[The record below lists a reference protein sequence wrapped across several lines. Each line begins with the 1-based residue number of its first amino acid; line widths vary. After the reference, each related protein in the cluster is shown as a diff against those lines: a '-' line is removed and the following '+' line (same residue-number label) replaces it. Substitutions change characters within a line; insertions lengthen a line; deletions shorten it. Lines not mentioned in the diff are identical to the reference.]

1 MYRLKSNV
9 SEKERERRTKREE
22 REEKNST
29 KYHDGSEGIHMCLAT
44 NKNTGNVKQNFEAKA
59 LRSAGNKDQL
69 LAEKRE
75 GNQAFHLKMDWQR
88 KTNPLCQ

>member
-44 NKNTGNVKQNFEAKA
+44 NKNTGNVK
-59 LRSAGNKDQL
+59 
-69 LAEKRE
+69 
-75 GNQAFHLKMDWQR
+75 
-88 KTNPLCQ
+88 

>member
-1 MYRLKSNV
+1 
-9 SEKERERRTKREE
+9 
-22 REEKNST
+22 
-29 KYHDGSEGIHMCLAT
+29 MCLAT

-59 LRSAGNKDQL
+59 LQNGGNKAQL

-75 GNQAFHLKMDWQR
+75 RNQAFLLKMDWQR